1 MIDDRTT
8 VPAEPDDDGGKPTAY
23 GVPKLR
29 RQVLQKLADA
39 FADDN
44 LELAEYERRVRAAEL
59 ATTIGEL
66 EAVVADFPD
75 SAGGGD
81 RPVPH
86 VTGAVAAAGAAVTVM
101 GNREMEIHEAGDVPS
116 FVINVMGDTRIDL
129 SAAPPGVY
137 DLRIC
142 CVMGDVQ
149 VAVPPGSQ
157 VNRSLWCLMSDVK
170 TRPSKAKRPPAARF
184 NSHQVNLAGFSL
196 MSDVI
201 IREEQK

>member
-1 MIDDRTT
+1 MIDDRA
-8 VPAEPDDDGGKPTAY
+8 PAPAAEPEDGDGRPTAY

-29 RQVLQKLADA
+29 TQVLQRLADA

-66 EAVVADFPD
+66 EAVVADFPGD
-75 SAGGGD
+75 AG
-81 RPVPH
+81 PVPPRE
-86 VTGAVAAAGAAVTVM
+86 TGAVAAAGAAITVM

-129 SAAPPGVY
+129 SAAPPGIY

-142 CVMGDVQ
+142 CVMGDVK

-157 VNRSLWCLMSDVK
+157 VNRTLWSVMSDVK
-170 TRPSKAKRPPAARF
+170 TRPSKARRRAAARF

-196 MSDVI
+196 MGDVT
-201 IREEQK
+201 IREEQT

>member
-1 MIDDRTT
+1 MIDDRAT

-59 ATTIGEL
+59 ATSIGEL
-66 EAVVADFPD
+66 EAVVADFPG
-75 SAGGGD
+75 SAERD
-81 RPVPH
+81 PPH
-86 VTGAVAAAGAAVTVM
+86 ATGAVAAAGASVTVM
-101 GNREMEIHEAGDVPS
+101 GAREMEIRDAGDVPS

-129 SAAPPGVY
+129 KSAPPGVY

-157 VNRSLWCLMSDVK
+157 VNRSLWSVMSDVK
-170 TRPSKAKRPPAARF
+170 TRPSKAKRPAAARF

-201 IREEQK
+201 IREEQT

>member
-1 MIDDRTT
+1 MIDDRAT

-66 EAVVADFPD
+66 EAVVADFP
-75 SAGGGD
+75 GD
-81 RPVPH
+81 GVREPRA
-86 VTGAVAAAGAAVTVM
+86 TGAVAAAGAAVTVM
-101 GNREMEIHEAGDVPS
+101 GDREMEVHEAGDVPS
-116 FVINVMGDTRIDL
+116 FVINVMGNTRIDL

-142 CVMGDVQ
+142 SVMGDVQ

-157 VNRSLWCLMSDVK
+157 VNRTLWSMMSDVK
-170 TRPSKAKRPPAARF
+170 TRPSKAKRPAAARF

-201 IREEQK
+201 IREEQT

>member
-1 MIDDRTT
+1 MIDDRAT
-8 VPAEPDDDGGKPTAY
+8 VPAEPEDGDGRPTAY

-29 RQVLQKLADA
+29 RQVLQRLADA
-39 FADDN
+39 FANDN

-66 EAVVADFPD
+66 EAVVADFPGD
-75 SAGGGD
+75 AG
-81 RPVPH
+81 REPARA
-86 VTGAVAAAGAAVTVM
+86 TGAVAAAGAAITVM
-101 GNREMEIHEAGDVPS
+101 GDREMEIRAAGDVPS

-129 SAAPPGVY
+129 SSAPPGVY

-170 TRPSKAKRPPAARF
+170 TRPSKAKRPASARF

-196 MSDVI
+196 MSDLI
-201 IREEQK
+201 IREEQT